1 MLAAHPI
8 FRTDTMNRQSELIIG
23 AIYRG
28 AYRPDVSAD
37 LARLEKK
44 RLALGISLS
53 VLAARSAVN
62 IKTLYRMRVSGRG
75 FSRHIRSITFA
86 LRSIEKE
93 RKAVLVMFP
102 MHVTLPAI
110 EDMYPDQERPTKK
123 AREVTRAASLA
134 LRGIQAAVNVSVLQE
149 SDRKSV
155 ALYLLVTGG
164 NVPGAIAASIAGCT
178 KQNISKLLRSV
189 EERRGAAGF
198 DRELSTLEQQL
209 FGEAL

>member
-1 MLAAHPI
+1 MI
-8 FRTDTMNRQSELIIG
+8 TQSELLAG
-23 AIYRG
+23 GVYRG

-53 VLAARSAVN
+53 VLAARSAIN

-75 FSRHIRSITFA
+75 FYRHIRSITFA

-93 RKAVLVMFP
+93 RKAVLEMFP

-110 EDMYPDQERPTKK
+110 EDMDPDQLARPTKK

-134 LRGIQAAVNVSVLQE
+134 LRGIQAAVNVSILPE
-149 SDRKSV
+149 ADRKSA

-189 EERRGAAGF
+189 EERRGNSGF